1 MFNSVDFL
9 VVSTDSNTPNQ
20 FSLIKRISKLMPSFE
35 YRRAIS
41 QTVPTHGEAL
51 SSGYVFTF
59 LFCFILNCL
68 KTMIPGDE
76 CPREEFDGFSDEDR
90 IESEASASIANVSTN
105 LSLNTLV
112 SDVGRESHL
121 ALISNF

>member
-1 MFNSVDFL
+1 
-9 VVSTDSNTPNQ
+9 
-20 FSLIKRISKLMPSFE
+20 
-35 YRRAIS
+35 
-41 QTVPTHGEAL
+41 
-51 SSGYVFTF
+51 
-59 LFCFILNCL
+59 
-68 KTMIPGDE
+68 MITGDE
-76 CPREEFDGFSDEDR
+76 SPREEFDGFSDEDR